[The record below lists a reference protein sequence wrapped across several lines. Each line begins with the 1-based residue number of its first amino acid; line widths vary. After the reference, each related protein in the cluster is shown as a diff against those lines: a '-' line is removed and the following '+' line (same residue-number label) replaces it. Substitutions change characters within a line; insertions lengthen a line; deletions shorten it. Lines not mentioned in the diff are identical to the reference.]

1 MYTTRELFGKLRRL
15 FEQIDVVNKLDVAVV
30 AFFNDNP
37 GITIKYS
44 QKRYRQMARVIEKGI
59 ELMPYDQIPRIM
71 VRYGLSSNIE
81 WGE

>member
-37 GITIKYS
+37 EITIKYS
-44 QKRYRQMARVIEKGI
+44 QKRYRQMARVIDKGI
-59 ELMPYDQIPRIM
+59 ELMPYDKIPRIM
-71 VRYGLSSNIE
+71 VRYGFGRNIE
-81 WGE
+81 WEE